1 MKSCYWR
8 VNTRLSIFS
17 ACACERISESPN
29 SSRSPIMTHEV
40 ILAGPGG
47 DYCVVVGESILEQP
61 EVNAPRLSL
70 WSSHQPLG
78 FRPEAG
84 LIAIKRTHSEDGMH
98 PYRSRGL
105 QVSKRW
111 LRPPLAPLPGVPW
124 GLHISDG
131 SRSRETI
138 SSRSSA
144 GLVPTLPG
152 AVYFHTSLSP
162 FQETSVERLWLSPG
176 ISTIWPKLT
185 IRILKAFDSTFPR
198 ARWSISLVYVVWL
211 SCRFVVSTRFPFT
224 LICHALKSIG
234 GSKSPGG

>member
-8 VNTRLSIFS
+8 VNILQSKT
-17 ACACERISESPN
+17 ACACERIMEMPN
-29 SSRSPIMTHEV
+29 SNCLIMTHEV
-40 ILAGPGG
+40 VQAGPGG

-131 SRSRETI
+131 SRSWETI
-138 SSRSSA
+138 SSRSVRHWVDLTQINFSA
-144 GLVPTLPG
+144 ITDNRDAPICVPRRVMVVTWDMTQII
-152 AVYFHTSLSP
+152 F
-162 FQETSVERLWLSPG
+162 SVITNKCFAPWGPLH
-176 ISTIWPKLT
+176 
-185 IRILKAFDSTFPR
+185 AF
-198 ARWSISLVYVVWL
+198 A
-211 SCRFVVSTRFPFT
+211 FT
-224 LICHALKSIG
+224 LDTLTCHALKSIG